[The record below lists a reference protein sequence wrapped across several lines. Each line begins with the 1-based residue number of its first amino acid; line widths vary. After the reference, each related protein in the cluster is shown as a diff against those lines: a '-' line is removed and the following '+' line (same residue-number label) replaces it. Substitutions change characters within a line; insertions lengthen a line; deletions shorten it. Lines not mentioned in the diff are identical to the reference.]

1 MAWLGGLIRKQGQF
15 LLENE
20 RYAILHAAIL
30 ALLPYTAWLSVAS
43 VVLVTLRRG
52 WRKGGLLLAPAFS
65 AYFSLTFSSTT
76 LVIALINA
84 TLVFMPA
91 YLAACV
97 LRLTTSW
104 RAVAGAYFLQI
115 VVAVVILQMYMPD
128 FIVAQYLYI
137 QAALRELQSDSV
149 LLTLVNNKAGLN
161 QAVLGSYLLGLQTI
175 GIVFSACL
183 SLMLA
188 RFVQSELFYPGGFK
202 REMLAFRGD
211 KIDLLLLV
219 ILLIAA
225 NQQNVFAMSL
235 LPIVIFYFML
245 AGLSLSFNVLS
256 KQRPLRLII
265 LSIASM
271 VLLPFVMLPV
281 YVIFGSLDSLFN
293 LRLYLLSDAGKTI

>member
-20 RYAILHAAIL
+20 RYAMLHAAIL

-52 WRKGGLLLAPAFS
+52 WRKGGLLLVPAFA
-65 AYFSLTFSSTT
+65 AYFSLAFSSTT

-84 TLVFMPA
+84 ALVFMPA

-115 VVAVVILQMYMPD
+115 VVAVVMLQMYMPD

-137 QAALRELQSDSV
+137 QAALRELQSDSA

-188 RFVQSELFYPGGFK
+188 RFVQSELFCPGGFK
-202 REMLAFRGD
+202 REMLTFRGD

-219 ILLIAA
+219 ILFIAA

-256 KQRPLRLII
+256 KQRPLRLMI